1 MHTINQLA
9 VKLHQEV
16 VATLLRNLKAM
27 PDDKLTWKPLGQ
39 GRTVLSQLQECA
51 IMTGLCAEAL
61 KTRRFPEYTDES
73 YNSAIEEIDHI
84 ALTVESLK
92 INLDRL
98 IREIDNFPSDE
109 LEKTLLY
116 PWDDKP
122 KTFAELMMMNY
133 WNLSYHEG
141 QIAYIQS
148 LY

>member
-1 MHTINQLA
+1 
-9 VKLHQEV
+9 
-16 VATLLRNLKAM
+16 
-27 PDDKLTWKPLGQ
+27 
-39 GRTVLSQLQECA
+39 
-51 IMTGLCAEAL
+51 MTGLCAEAL
-61 KTRRFPEYTDES
+61 KTRRFPEYTDAS

-84 ALTVESLK
+84 ALTVKSLK
-92 INLDRL
+92 INPDRL
-98 IREIDNFPSDE
+98 IRELDNFPSDE

-148 LY
+148 LYGDIAITNGYETPGA